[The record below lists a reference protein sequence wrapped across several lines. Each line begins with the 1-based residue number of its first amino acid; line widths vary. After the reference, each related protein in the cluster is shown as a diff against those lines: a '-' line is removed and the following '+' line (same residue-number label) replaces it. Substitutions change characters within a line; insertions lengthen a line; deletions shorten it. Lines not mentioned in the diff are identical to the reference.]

1 MSNFMQY
8 NDKTYILQLKIESS
22 SYDRFKYTFR
32 TDKYINLC
40 EWEYI
45 YSKLRNSVSGVFRHP
60 DNWKNKRNKFTIDDL
75 IVSYEFVDKAEGII
89 NYESVNYELDWII
102 KATIN
107 KSSTIR
113 DSFSIQ
119 GSQNSSSSPKKR
131 SSSSSKESNAQNVE
145 NLIID
150 TDDEHI
156 HESKKVKLNGNDDD
170 VKLSVLQSSNHY
182 KLRKDKNDSGR
193 QTSIT
198 NYITN
203 RKEKS
208 KPQKSKEPV
217 PSTSKDALSHL
228 NKEKLQQINEF
239 VVRSEQ
245 EEIKKQQRKEELKDY
260 VILNC
265 FDMRNDKIVEYVLQ
279 LI

>member
-1 MSNFMQY
+1 MSNSLQY
-8 NDKTYILQLKIESS
+8 KDKTYILQLKIETS

-40 EWEYI
+40 QWEYI

-60 DNWKNKRNKFTIDDL
+60 DSWKNKKNKFTIDDL
-75 IVSYEFVDKAEGII
+75 IVSYEFVDKAEGVI
-89 NYESVNYELDWII
+89 NYESVSYELDWIV

-131 SSSSSKESNAQNVE
+131 SSSSSKESNVE

-150 TDDEHI
+150 SDDEHI
-156 HESKKVKLNGNDDD
+156 HESKKVKLDSNDDD
-170 VKLSVLQSSNHY
+170 VKLSVLQPSNHY
-182 KLRKDKNDSGR
+182 NFKPRKDKNDSGR
-193 QTSIT
+193 QSSIT
-198 NYITN
+198 NWITN
-203 RKEKS
+203 RKEKP

-217 PSTSKDALSHL
+217 PSTSKDALSHI
-228 NKEKLQQINEF
+228 NKEKIQKMNEF

-245 EEIKKQQRKEELKDY
+245 EEMKKQQRKEELKDY

-265 FDMRNDKIVEYVLQ
+265 YDMRDDKIIE
-279 LI
+279 

>member
-1 MSNFMQY
+1 MQY
-8 NDKTYILQLKIESS
+8 KDKTYILQLKIETS

-40 EWEYI
+40 QWEYI

-60 DNWKNKRNKFTIDDL
+60 DSWKNKKNKFTIDDL
-75 IVSYEFVDKAEGII
+75 IVSYEFVDKAEGVI
-89 NYESVNYELDWII
+89 NYKTVNYDLDWIV

-150 TDDEHI
+150 SDDEHI
-156 HESKKVKLNGNDDD
+156 HEIKKVKLDENDDD
-170 VKLSVLQSSNHY
+170 VKLSVLQPSNHF
-182 KLRKDKNDSGR
+182 KPRKDKNDSGKQSR
-193 QTSIT
+193 IT
-198 NYITN
+198 NWVTN
-203 RKEKS
+203 RKEKP

-217 PSTSKDALSHL
+217 PSTSKDALSHI
-228 NKEKLQQINEF
+228 NKEKLQQMNEF

-245 EEIKKQQRKEELKDY
+245 EEMKKQQRKEELKDY

-265 FDMRNDKIVEYVLQ
+265 YNMDDHQIIE
-279 LI
+279 